1 MKKLIFAAVA
11 AIASVVCGDVVNG
24 VWTGAVDSFWTNAN
38 NWAGG
43 VVPGRYVTSDG
54 AGGLV
59 TNGIGC
65 CSATFGEIAAGA
77 SAVIDLDGLLSVTN
91 ITVSS
96 PSRTYTFG
104 TSSEQQIP
112 IESGGKLSI
121 ASGSKAPI
129 LAGTMLY
136 AANVSFSYWNGP
148 KIGGVQQYTGIT
160 IDNKSSEELV
170 INDHGPVSI
179 VGSTA
184 EITDITKDK
193 TLDSLIIT
201 EVRWT
206 LTGTGSVRFKGER
219 KNYVKMNG
227 TTTGYN
233 LFHLYPKLVNP
244 AQVTVDTEL
253 YTRLHVSSGSSYGTA
268 LVEVTGDGCLRPGT
282 WGIYGLI
289 AEAGRETRIF
299 GDGIVRF
306 DAYRGSQSGKYFPI
320 SCKLAMS
327 GDVRIETEA
336 VADISPGTSWAFTG
350 FPDYV
355 PGLDMG
361 TSTGSLE
368 FFGETSITGIIH
380 VSGSTLRT
388 RDVGADGYK
397 ASFGVGPLAFCNSGR
412 LFYNGPG
419 ETTTRTLAITN
430 RAQSNYYTEIVAGT
444 PAATLEQG
452 GSGVWNVASPLVMA
466 GCTDGAT
473 LILANS
479 TVADAVYSAV
489 LADGPGPLSLR
500 KTGTGKWILTAANT
514 YTGATEVNGGTLEI
528 ASGASIASSSGLSL
542 GGGTLKLPDCDA
554 TTPVSLPA
562 MTLASGASSVNVG
575 GNVELSIAGITKSGA
590 TATIDFVVESCPV
603 KIMVTGLADGDA
615 PAYITVNGLAT
626 TYSSTDGLAIPGTIW
641 KAAADGDWSD
651 GTKWSGGA
659 VPASNASIFF
669 NAYGPDYAARV
680 TTPVSLE
687 GTLSIFNKKDG
698 AAATVAISNTVT
710 SATTNGIT
718 IGEGGRFLVGEGGA
732 FNYDNSALTPINYSK
747 EFMTVDAGG
756 LLEIDGGDAVFT
768 NFNGNIVVKGE
779 ADNPGTVLVK
789 SGNLVVS
796 GRPHPKNQGSTLAYA
811 GEESLRVKEG
821 GRYVQTGGMLAL
833 YSFHNGNCP
842 LVIDGGEADFS
853 GDAVLRMFCGAW
865 NDLSGNSSVISPRY
879 VSGRG
884 TVRFRGTAVLDPYIR
899 STDCNIFLKP
909 GANSSSVVE
918 FHDHARFDAPREDGT
933 KLGNLHIGGEEGS
946 YSKLGLYSDAVHND
960 SYNASGT
967 SYKSVG
973 YIVCVGDGY
982 GIAELEMTNG
992 TFSAGAHGTEIGAR
1006 YNATA
1011 ASGKPWAV
1019 TGTVHLAG
1027 GTYNSDGGSSI
1038 HAGWAGPGRLWGD
1051 MVGSSVNQSG
1061 GIFVGRVEMT
1071 GGTYDN
1077 HHGNLLIGY
1086 GLGEGEWNMAGG
1098 SLTVVSEPSYGY
1110 AATWDGIKIDH
1121 KLYATN
1127 SVFAI
1132 GMAGG
1137 KGRFAQTGGDV
1148 LSNLR
1153 VFVGGIVTNDLTVH
1167 MEYIRTWGSGFSD
1180 YMQRG
1185 YGDRHGAEGYLGVLG
1200 GTFTAARSI
1209 FVGQDGTGVLEIG
1222 PTGTLS
1228 AAAIVLTNNE
1238 YVASGT
1244 AAATLK
1250 FTFGENGVGV
1260 ATVTNLVVAEG
1271 SALIVDMR
1279 DYDFSA
1285 GGPSRIRLLKAS
1297 SMEGDFADADVELLV
1312 DDEKKARNLHVVR
1325 SSGGIDVTMSRG
1337 TIISFR

>member
-1 MKKLIFAAVA
+1 MMVSLAAFT
-11 AIASVVCGDVVNG
+11 ASGDVVNG
-24 VWTGAVDSFWTNAN
+24 VWTGASDSFWTNAN

-43 VVPGRYVTSDG
+43 VVPGRYLVPDG
-54 AGGLV
+54 MGGV
-59 TNGIGC
+59 ATNGIGC
-65 CSATFGEIAAGA
+65 CTATFGEIADGA

-96 PSRTYTFG
+96 PSRAYTFG
-104 TSSEQQIP
+104 TSSAQQIP

-136 AANVSFSYWNGP
+136 AANVSYSYWNGP

-170 INDHGPVSI
+170 INDFGPVSI
-179 VGSTA
+179 VGSTD
-184 EITDITKDK
+184 EICNIAKDT

-219 KNYVKMNG
+219 KNYIKMNG

-233 LFHLYPKLVNP
+233 IFHIYHQLVNP
-244 AQVTVDTEL
+244 AQITADTEL
-253 YTRLHVSSGSSYGTA
+253 YTRLHVSYGNSYGKG

-289 AEAGRETRIF
+289 AEASRETRIF
-299 GDGIVRF
+299 GDGLVRF

-327 GDVRIETEA
+327 GNVRIETDA
-336 VADISPGTSWAFTG
+336 VAGISPGTSWAFTG
-350 FPDYV
+350 FPNYV

-361 TSTGSLE
+361 TSAGSLE
-368 FFGETSITGIIH
+368 FFGDTSITGTIH

-388 RDVGADGYK
+388 RDMGADGYK
-397 ASFGVGPLAFCNSGR
+397 ASFGVGSLAFCNSGR

-430 RAQSNYYTEIVAGT
+430 RAQSTYNVEIVAGT

-479 TVADAVYSAV
+479 TVADAVYSSV

-500 KTGTGKWILTAANT
+500 KTGTGKWILAAANT

-528 ASGASIASSSGLSL
+528 ASGASIASSSGLSF
-542 GGGTLKLPDCDA
+542 GGGTVKLPDYGA
-554 TTPVSLPA
+554 ATPVSLPA

-575 GNVELSIAGITKSGA
+575 GNVELSIAGITQSGA
-590 TATIDFVVESCPV
+590 AATIDFVVESYPV
-603 KIMVTGLADGDA
+603 KILVAGLADGDA

-626 TYSSTDGLAIPGTIW
+626 TYSTTDGLAIPGTIW
-641 KAAADGDWSD
+641 KAAVDGDWSD
-651 GTKWSGGA
+651 GTKWSDGA
-659 VPASNASIFF
+659 VPAANASIFF

-687 GTLSIFNKKDG
+687 GTLALFNKKGG
-698 AAATVAISNTVT
+698 AAATMAISNAVT

-718 IGEGGRFLVGEGGA
+718 IGEGGRILVGAGGA
-732 FNYDNSALTPINYSK
+732 FNYDNSALTPITYSR

-756 LLEIDGGDAVFT
+756 VLEIDGGDAVFT

-779 ADNPGTVLVK
+779 SDNPGTVLVK
-789 SGNLVVS
+789 SGNLVLS
-796 GRPHPKNQGSTLAYA
+796 GRPHPKNQGTDLAY
-811 GEESLRVKEG
+811 GGDERLRVKEG

-842 LVIDGGEADFS
+842 LSIDGGEADFS
-853 GDAVLRMFCGAW
+853 GDGVLRMFCGAW
-865 NDLSGNSSVISPRY
+865 SDTGADINPRY
-879 VSGRG
+879 VSGTG
-884 TVRFRGTAVLDPYIR
+884 TVRFRGNAVLDPYVR
-899 STDCNIFLKP
+899 STDCSIYVKP
-909 GANSSSVVE
+909 GANSSGVLE
-918 FHDHARFDAPREDGT
+918 FHDHARFDAPRAEKGT
-933 KLGNLHIGGEEGS
+933 KLGTLTIGGEVGS

-967 SYKSVG
+967 SYRSAG

-982 GIAELEMTNG
+982 GVAELEMTNG
-992 TFSAGAHGTEIGAR
+992 TFGAGAYGTAVAAVH
-1006 YNATA
+1006 NTAA

-1027 GTYNSDGGSSI
+1027 GTYHSDGGASI
-1038 HAGWAGPGRLWGD
+1038 HAGWAGPGRMFGD
-1051 MVGSSVNQSG
+1051 MVGSSVNQSAG
-1061 GIFVGRVEMT
+1061 TFVGRVEMT

-1077 HHGNLLIGY
+1077 YHCPLLIGY
-1086 GLGEGEWNMAGG
+1086 GFGEGEWNMAGG
-1098 SLTVVSEPSYGY
+1098 SMTVVSDTSYSY
-1110 AATWDGIKIDH
+1110 AAKYNNITIEKQ
-1121 KLYATN
+1121 YATN
-1127 SVFAI
+1127 NIFAI

-1137 KGRFAQTGGDV
+1137 KGRFAQTGGDMQ
-1148 LSNLR
+1148 SNLR
-1153 VFVGGIVTNDLTVH
+1153 VFVGGIVTNDLSVH
-1167 MEYIRTWGSGFSD
+1167 MAYIKTWGTGFSD

-1200 GTFTAARSI
+1200 GTFTAAHSI

-1228 AAAIVLTNNE
+1228 AAAIVLTNNA
-1238 YVASGT
+1238 YTASGS

-1250 FTFGENGVGV
+1250 FTFGEEGVGS
-1260 ATVTNLVVAEG
+1260 ATVTNLVVAPG
-1271 SALIVDMR
+1271 SRLVVDM
-1279 DYDFSA
+1279 SA
-1285 GGPSRIRLLKAS
+1285 YPIATRKTSRFNLLKADGV
-1297 SMEGDFADADVELLV
+1297 EGVFADADVSLILP
-1312 DDEKKARNLHVVR
+1312 D
-1325 SSGGIDVTMSRG
+1325 SSHASQVQLDCSSNGITVFMQHGMS
-1337 TIISFR
+1337 IIFR